1 MDSGILVL
9 DLEGRIVRWNRAMEA
24 LYGAS
29 RADVLGRTLDDVFP
43 AAFLDA
49 LRGSLVLGRHEE
61 TASIY
66 KLNLPAADGRAL
78 RVNVSVVPFQFGRGE
93 RHGTILIM
101 DDVTV
106 RMRLEQQLQHSEKM
120 ASVGLLAAGVAH
132 EVNTPLT
139 GISSYTQ
146 MLRDRIETDD
156 PRAEL
161 LEKIEKQ
168 TFRAAKIINN
178 LLNFSRAAGSEFEP
192 LDVNRVLL
200 DVLSLVE
207 HQLDSSR
214 IKVVRE
220 MAAELPMVRGNE
232 NRLQQVFFNLILNA
246 RDAMPSGGWLT
257 LATRADDD
265 AVVVEVRDTGTGIKS
280 EDIKRIYDPFFTTK
294 GIGRGT
300 GLGLSVS
307 YGILQEHGG
316 AIFVDSAPGQGT
328 TFQIA
333 LPPDGGAGS
342 GPAVNQESILVI
354 DDEEV
359 MRDVMSTL
367 LAEAGYRV
375 TLASDGAEGLALARK
390 GSFDAAI
397 VDVMLPEV
405 SGLEVLEEIKKSDP
419 DLVVLMITAYAS
431 VETAIQAI
439 KKGAFDY
446 VTKPFK
452 HEEVLHILRNALNQR
467 RLQDENRDLRRAL
480 RDQGRFAD
488 IVGKSPRME
497 QVFGLISQAAP
508 SRSTI
513 LVVGESGT
521 GKELVAKAIHSH
533 SARADKP
540 FIVVNSGSLPHDLLE
555 SNLFG
560 HVKGAFTGA
569 VYAKKGLFELAD
581 KGTLF
586 FDEIGNIPLETQAK
600 LLRVMQEREFM
611 RLGGTETVKVDVRL
625 VAATNI
631 DLRRAVEE
639 GRFRE
644 DLFYRLNVIAVQ
656 LPALRQRKEDIP
668 ALVAHF
674 VEKYSRENDKPVRG
688 VTPDGL
694 QALDGLRLAGQRPRA
709 RERHRAGRRPH
720 HRGRDHPGADPRPR
734 AQRAELPRA
743 PRQRAP
749 GRDQPAGRHRELRAA
764 AHRVHPRDHGRGA
777 EGGGPPPRPQAHHA
791 QRDDQALQHP
801 PPARPGPRAPP
812 PGGRGADREAH
823 AGLTTIYGPRH
834 PQVPFTHGLPGLPRR
849 AAPPGHHP
857 AHQRQ
862 REVGRV
868 PPGGRAAPGADLPPR
883 RQDRPCPARRHRGR
897 GGGVR
902 AGHLEPGRLQVRARR
917 HHREDA
923 RSRRATPTCS
933 WRPRAA
939 STSGGCSRRRSRP
952 RTTSPSSSC
961 RSTAKARST
970 STPASG

>member
-1 MDSGILVL
+1 
-9 DLEGRIVRWNRAMEA
+9 
-24 LYGAS
+24 
-29 RADVLGRTLDDVFP
+29 
-43 AAFLDA
+43 
-49 LRGSLVLGRHEE
+49 
-61 TASIY
+61 
-66 KLNLPAADGRAL
+66 
-78 RVNVSVVPFQFGRGE
+78 
-93 RHGTILIM
+93 
-101 DDVTV
+101 
-106 RMRLEQQLQHSEKM
+106 
-120 ASVGLLAAGVAH
+120 
-132 EVNTPLT
+132 
-139 GISSYTQ
+139 
-146 MLRDRIETDD
+146 
-156 PRAEL
+156 
-161 LEKIEKQ
+161 
-168 TFRAAKIINN
+168 
-178 LLNFSRAAGSEFEP
+178 
-192 LDVNRVLL
+192 
-200 DVLSLVE
+200 
-207 HQLDSSR
+207 
-214 IKVVRE
+214 
-220 MAAELPMVRGNE
+220 
-232 NRLQQVFFNLILNA
+232 
-246 RDAMPSGGWLT
+246 
-257 LATRADDD
+257 
-265 AVVVEVRDTGTGIKS
+265 
-280 EDIKRIYDPFFTTK
+280 
-294 GIGRGT
+294 
-300 GLGLSVS
+300 
-307 YGILQEHGG
+307 
-316 AIFVDSAPGQGT
+316 
-328 TFQIA
+328 
-333 LPPDGGAGS
+333 
-342 GPAVNQESILVI
+342 VNQESILVV

-397 VDVMLPEV
+397 VDVMLPEM

-497 QVFGLISQAAP
+497 QVFSLISQAAP

-581 KGTLF
+581 KGTVF

-688 VTPDGL
+688 VTPDAL
-694 QALDGLRLAGQRPRA
+694 QALMDYDWPGNVRELENVIERGVVLTTAAEITRELIPDHVRSAPSFHMPHVSVPPEGINLRDVIASFERRLIESTLETTAGVQKEAARLLGLKPTTLNEMIKRYNILLPRDRDRERRPR
-709 RERHRAGRRPH
+709 
-720 HRGRDHPGADPRPR
+720 
-734 AQRAELPRA
+734 
-743 PRQRAP
+743 
-749 GRDQPAGRHRELRAA
+749 
-764 AHRVHPRDHGRGA
+764 
-777 EGGGPPPRPQAHHA
+777 
-791 QRDDQALQHP
+791 
-801 PPARPGPRAPP
+801 
-812 PGGRGADREAH
+812 
-823 AGLTTIYGPRH
+823 
-834 PQVPFTHGLPGLPRR
+834 
-849 AAPPGHHP
+849 
-857 AHQRQ
+857 
-862 REVGRV
+862 EVE
-868 PPGGRAAPGADLPPR
+868 
-883 RQDRPCPARRHRGR
+883 
-897 GGGVR
+897 
-902 AGHLEPGRLQVRARR
+902 EPT
-917 HHREDA
+917 EK
-923 RSRRATPTCS
+923 P
-933 WRPRAA
+933 
-939 STSGGCSRRRSRP
+939 
-952 RTTSPSSSC
+952 
-961 RSTAKARST
+961 
-970 STPASG
+970 TPA